1 MTQTLNLYRLQQ
13 ADTRL
18 AQIEVRLN
26 AIRSLLESDKELLSA
41 IGMAENAHAQ
51 LISAEK
57 TLRQTEYEVK
67 NQQVKIEQTES
78 TLYGGLVHNPK
89 ELQDLQQEAAALKRY
104 LIKLEDQQ
112 LEAMITLDNAQ
123 GSEKNASEALEKAQ
137 SASDL
142 QNKGLVSERDS
153 LLKEAER
160 LRQEREAALS
170 MVDATSL
177 AHYEQLRAD
186 RRGVAVTTMSDGS
199 CDACGTTLP
208 PAQQQMVHHA
218 TQIIRCPTCGR
229 ILYGK

>member
-123 GSEKNASEALEKAQ
+123 GSEKNASETLEKAQ

>member
-123 GSEKNASEALEKAQ
+123 VSEKNASEALEKTQ